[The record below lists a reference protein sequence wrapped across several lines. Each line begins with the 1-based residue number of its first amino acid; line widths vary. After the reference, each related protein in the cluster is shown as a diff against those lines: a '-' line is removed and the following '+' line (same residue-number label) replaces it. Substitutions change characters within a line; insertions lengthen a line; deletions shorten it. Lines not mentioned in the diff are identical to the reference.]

1 MSEIRL
7 DGRVAI
13 VTGAGRGLG
22 REHAL
27 LLAGRG
33 AQVVVN
39 DVGGADASG
48 ASPAQQV
55 VDEIRAAGGA
65 AVVDDTEVGTAEGA
79 DRIVDLA
86 TSTYGRLDILVNNAG
101 ILRDRSFAKMSAQ
114 EYEAVMRVHVGGTFW
129 MSRAAWPVMT
139 GQGYGRIVNTT
150 SAAGLF
156 GNFGQVNYAAAKAAI
171 IGITRTLAIEGAR
184 NGIRVNAIEPGA
196 RTRMTEN
203 LLGDLADSLDPALV
217 APLVLWLGAQEC
229 EATGEVYNVGG
240 GRVARVVVAQTR
252 GLFARDLTGER
263 VRDAWTEIND
273 ESTATVVTDFRQ
285 EMAIL
290 TDLLGR

>member
-114 EYEAVMRVHVGGTFW
+114 EYEAVMQVHVGGTFW
-129 MSRAAWPVMT
+129 MSKAAWPVMT

-184 NGIRVNAIEPGA
+184 SGIRVNAIEPGA

-229 EATGEVYNVGG
+229 ETTGEVYNVGG

-252 GLFARDLTGER
+252 GLFARDLTGEQ

>member
-39 DVGGADASG
+39 DVGDGDASG

-79 DRIVDLA
+79 DRIVDRA

-114 EYEAVMRVHVGGTFW
+114 EYEAVMQVHVGGTFW
-129 MSRAAWPVMT
+129 MSQAAWPVMT

-184 NGIRVNAIEPGA
+184 SGIRVNAIEPGA

-252 GLFARDLTGER
+252 GLFARDLTGEQ